1 MQRNA
6 SFLKMIWLKY
16 LGAALAAAAL
26 FLSGYKYAAANY
38 EAVIADMQAQHALAL
53 KEKTDEYRAKEQS
66 QAQQLA
72 DAWDQWERARAESAD
87 LRVDVDRVRNQAA
100 ALERKRSKS
109 SAASCAS
116 ERELLAGCTSLLAR
130 GEGLVERCERVA
142 RDSAT
147 KHDAV
152 VKLHPS
158 I

>member
-1 MQRNA
+1 
-6 SFLKMIWLKY
+6 MIWLKY

-26 FLSGYKYAAANY
+26 FLSGYKYAAAIY
-38 EAVIADMQAQHALAL
+38 EADIADMQAQHALAL

-66 QAQQLA
+66 QAQQLV
-72 DAWDQWERARAESAD
+72 DAWDQLERARAESAD

-100 ALERKRSKS
+100 ALERKLSRS

-116 ERELLAGCTSLLAR
+116 ERKLLAGCTSLLAR
-130 GEGLVERCERVA
+130 GASLVERCEKVA

-158 I
+158 N

>member
-1 MQRNA
+1 MIQWFTEKA
-6 SFLKMIWLKY
+6 GIWLTVFV
-16 LGAALAAAAL
+16 GVLAAVG
-26 FLSGYKYAAANY
+26 GYKYAAALH
-38 EAVIADMQAQHALAL
+38 EADNADMQAQHALAL

-72 DAWDQWERARAESAD
+72 DAWDQLERARAESAD

-100 ALERKRSKS
+100 ALERKLSRS

-116 ERELLAGCTSLLAR
+116 ERKLLAGCSILLAR
-130 GEGLVERCERVA
+130 GAGLVERCERVA

-158 I
+158 N